1 MWKTK
6 SAAAVFFCLLC
17 YAAPVFGQWKYSV
30 AVPNGADYV
39 LKNVAKADTLG
50 KKQTALLM
58 PEEPTSGKIPF
69 VAAAL
74 SFILPGMG
82 EVYAGRF
89 SSGGQYFLGA
99 DIALVTSLLVTV
111 ISGNVQRA
119 EYQTLAR
126 LNANIIGDKTDQFW
140 IDIADYQSWQAFNE
154 DRLRRRQYGRVYTE
168 ANAWQWNSEAS
179 RLQYRQTRISS
190 ETAFQAGYF
199 VVAAMA
205 LNRLLSAINAV
216 RLLNEQND
224 ASQNQTSSSMLI
236 RSATPASLDGLG
248 VGVQVSF

>member
-1 MWKTK
+1 M
-6 SAAAVFFCLLC
+6 
-17 YAAPVFGQWKYSV
+17 G
-30 AVPNGADYV
+30 
-39 LKNVAKADTLG
+39 
-50 KKQTALLM
+50 
-58 PEEPTSGKIPF
+58 GKIPF

-74 SFILPGMG
+74 SFVLPGIG

-99 DIALVTSLLVTV
+99 DVALITSLLVTV

-119 EYQTLAR
+119 EYQNLAR
-126 LNANIIGDKTDQFW
+126 LNANIAGDKTDQFW

-224 ASQNQTSSSMLI
+224 LSQNQTSSSMLLHT
-236 RSATPASLDGLG
+236 ATPPALDGIG
-248 VGVQVSF
+248 IGVQVSF